1 MTYVDTIIQTA
12 IVLGGTLSLAIPFGL
27 YIARMISY
35 EIRPLERTLAIVENR
50 FYKLVGIN
58 ANRQMTWKEYL
69 FALLLTDGIVAA
81 ILFTILIIQN
91 LLPLATPGLEG
102 FPIDLAFNTAASFVT
117 NTDLQHYTGDQRA
130 FNISSN
136 DWYYFCDV
144 CCSRIS
150 YSGLL
155 CIYQS
160 FY

>member
-1 MTYVDTIIQTA
+1 MDTIIQTA
-12 IVLGGTLSLAIPFGL
+12 IVLGGTLSLAVPFGL

-91 LLPLATPGLEG
+91 LLPL
-102 FPIDLAFNTAASFVT
+102 
-117 NTDLQHYTGDQRA
+117 
-130 FNISSN
+130 SN
-136 DWYYFCDV
+136 
-144 CCSRIS
+144 SRIRGIP
-150 YSGLL
+150 Y
-155 CIYQS
+155 
-160 FY
+160 